1 MEKKKKA
8 ATESGALIFVI
19 AAILIALNALSYFMY
34 FKKDTTKAEKYTLS
48 EGSGRL
54 LRSMKGDMKVE
65 AYVTKGLPKFDAFI
79 RDLRDLLQEYK
90 NASKGKFDYV
100 IIEAKDEEQK
110 KKAKEAGL
118 QELRLAEGNDT
129 EDKIEEAKG
138 YMGLVFNYG
147 AERDKIPVLSPDNN
161 QGLEFWIT
169 NKIREVKDRGDGTKH
184 KVGILT
190 GHDEMKLSDA
200 NLLPS
205 NSGQKPS
212 IQGIITQYFPFYQ
225 LVDVDLKNGDAAVDE
240 SLDGLMVFQPGKD
253 LTEKELRRID
263 EFVMRGKSLAV
274 IASAVNVKA
283 NDAQMQASLSTHG
296 LEKLLDGYGIEL
308 RKDAL
313 LDFGRPFR
321 VSAMTASGPVTMRFP
336 QLLDVHEDYRFS
348 DENEKLLDTGFPA
361 FFRIPQIA
369 FPLASSVIMHK
380 DKQPEVAAEAD
391 KCAPG
396 APCGAQFRVIART
409 TPKTLRETGE
419 NVDLKPLKRWVPKGE
434 FSQFGI
440 AATVEGKLKS
450 AFPTGDKMGIEAP
463 AVTATKS
470 RVLLISSAQFFA
482 NPFARAGNGPDMGGQ
497 MGMMMQGMG
506 GDETLQQLA
515 MPYAQQIVTNMILV
529 SKNTLDWVTGDV
541 DLLAASAKI
550 LNEPSLVYGDVS
562 KPSFED
568 LTEDQAKAQEDK
580 MKKERKHTQH
590 YVEGT
595 LIAGIPVLFG
605 LVGLAMWWL
614 RNRRRENVSLT

>member
-8 ATESGALIFVI
+8 ATESGAFLFVV
-19 AAILIALNALSYFMY
+19 AAILVALNALSYFMY

-90 NASKGKFDYV
+90 VAGKGKFDYV

-118 QELRLAEGNDT
+118 QELRLAEGSDT

-184 KVGILT
+184 KVGVLT
-190 GHDEMKLSDA
+190 GHDEIKLSDP

-205 NSGQKPS
+205 NTGQKAN
-212 IQGIITQYFPFYQ
+212 IQGIITQYFPFYT
-225 LVDVDLKNGDAAVDE
+225 LADVDLKNGDAAIDE
-240 SLDGLMVFQPGKD
+240 SLDGLIIPQPGKD

-274 IASAVNVKA
+274 IGSAVNVKA
-283 NDAQMQASLSTHG
+283 NDAQMQATLSTHG
-296 LEKLLDGYGIEL
+296 LEKLLDGYGLEL

-313 LDFGRPFR
+313 LEFGRPFR
-321 VSAMTASGPVTMRFP
+321 VSAMTPSGPVVMRFP
-336 QLLDVHEDYRFS
+336 QFLDVHDDYRFTG
-348 DENEKLLDTGFPA
+348 DEQLLDTGFPA
-361 FFRIPQIA
+361 FFRIPQVA
-369 FPLASSVIMHK
+369 FPFASSIVIHR
-380 DKQPEVAAEAD
+380 DKQPDVAPD
-391 KCAPG
+391 K
-396 APCGAQFRVIART
+396 FKVVART
-409 TPKTLRETGE
+409 TPRTLRETGD
-419 NVDLKPLKRWVPKGE
+419 NVDLKPLRQWRPKGE
-434 FSQFGI
+434 FSQYNI
-440 AATVEGKLKS
+440 AATVEGKLKT

-463 AVTATKS
+463 AQSAAPA
-470 RVLLISSAQFFA
+470 RVLVISSSQFFA

-497 MGMMMQGMG
+497 MGMMMPGMG
-506 GDETLQQLA
+506 GDEMLQQLA
-515 MPYAQQIVTNMILV
+515 MPYAQQIVTNMILIA
-529 SKNTLDWVTGDV
+529 KNTLDWVTGDV

-550 LNEPSLVYGDVS
+550 LQEPSLAYGDVT
-562 KPSFED
+562 KPNFEE
-568 LTEDQAKAQEDK
+568 LTDDQAKQQEDK
-580 MKKERKHTQH
+580 MKQARHKTQQ
-590 YVEGT
+590 YIEVG
-595 LIAGIPVLFG
+595 LITGIPVLFAALG
-605 LVGLAMWWL
+605 LLMWRL
-614 RNRRRENVSLT
+614 RISRRENVSLA

>member
-8 ATESGALIFVI
+8 ATESGALLVVA

-34 FKKDTTKAEKYTLS
+34 VKKDTTKAEKYTLS

-54 LRSMKGDMKVE
+54 LRSMKSDMKVE

-118 QELRLAEGNDT
+118 QELRLAEGSDT

-184 KVGILT
+184 KVGVLT
-190 GHDEMKLSDA
+190 GHDEMKLSEA

-205 NSGQKPS
+205 NTGQKPS
-212 IQGIITQYFPFYQ
+212 IQGIVTQYFPFYQ

-240 SLDGLMVFQPGKD
+240 SLDGLIITQPGKD
-253 LTEKELRRID
+253 ITEKELRRID

-274 IASAVNVKA
+274 IASAVNVKQ
-283 NDAQMQASLSTHG
+283 NDAQMQAKLDTHG
-296 LEKLLDGYGIEL
+296 LDKLLDGYGIEL
-308 RKDAL
+308 RKDVV

-321 VSAMTASGPVTMRFP
+321 VSAMTASGPVVMRFP
-336 QLLDVHEDYRFS
+336 QFLDIHDDYRFTG
-348 DENEKLLDTGFPA
+348 DETLLDTSFPA
-361 FFRIPQIA
+361 FFRIPQVA
-369 FPLASSVIMHK
+369 FPLASSIVLHK
-380 DKQPEVAAEAD
+380 DKQPEVAKEAD
-391 KCAPG
+391 DCPPG
-396 APCGAQFRVIART
+396 KPCGATFKAVART
-409 TPKTLRETGE
+409 TPRTLRETAE
-419 NVDLKPLKRWVPKGE
+419 NEDLKPLKQWRPKGE
-434 FSQFGI
+434 FSQYAV
-440 AATVEGKLKS
+440 AATVEGKLKT
-450 AFPTGDKMGIEAP
+450 AFPTGDKMGIEAN
-463 AVTATKS
+463 AVTPTKS
-470 RVLLISSAQFFA
+470 RVLVISSSQFFA
-482 NPFARAGNGPDMGGQ
+482 NPFARAGNGPDMGQ
-497 MGMMMQGMG
+497 MGMMMPGMG

-515 MPYAQQIVTNMILV
+515 MPYAQQIVTNMILIA
-529 SKNTLDWVTGDV
+529 KNTLDWVTGDT

-550 LNEPSLVYGDVS
+550 LQEPSLAYGDVS
-562 KPSFED
+562 KPNFED
-568 LTEDQAKAQEDK
+568 ITEDQAKAQEDK
-580 MKKERKHTQH
+580 MKKERKHTQQW
-590 YVEGT
+590 VEGT
-595 LIAGIPVLFG
+595 LIAGIPVLFVLLG
-605 LVGLAMWWL
+605 LGMWQL
-614 RNRRRENVSLT
+614 RKSRRENISLA